1 MQSGLIFNN
10 FKKPK
15 KLNLE
20 KYITR
25 IWQYTKLE
33 ESTLITAFCL
43 VNKICDKSLILTHM
57 NVFSLVLAAI
67 TIAIKLQE
75 DDFYS
80 GKFYS
85 KVGGISLE
93 ELNALESAFL
103 EYCDFDVHVS
113 LDEFSSCL
121 LKLNESSKDF

>member
-1 MQSGLIFNN
+1 MQSSLIFNN

-33 ESTLITAFCL
+33 ENTLITAFCL
-43 VNKICDKSLILTHM
+43 VMKISDKNLILTHM
-57 NVFSLVLAAI
+57 NVFSLVLAAL

-103 EYCDFDVHVS
+103 EYCDFDVHVTH
-113 LDEFSSCL
+113 DEFRMNW
-121 LKLNESSKDF
+121 LKLNESVNDA